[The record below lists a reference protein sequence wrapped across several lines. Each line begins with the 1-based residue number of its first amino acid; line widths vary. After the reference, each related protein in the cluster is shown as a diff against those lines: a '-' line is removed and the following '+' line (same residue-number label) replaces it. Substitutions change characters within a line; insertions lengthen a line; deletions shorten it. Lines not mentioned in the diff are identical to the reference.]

1 MGISVHIPQTAPQ
14 LWTFSLGL
22 GPNDDE
28 QAIGIKPFGL
38 RSGTMNCMSDRHPL
52 SPSVAPQAGADTRSP
67 KERTRP
73 KRPKKINARFRQKL
87 LQGAIDENVDLLSDQ
102 PLGTTGRDRTRRR
115 QRIKRWIFGSAMV
128 GAAIATSAGLLTI
141 RPTTATAR
149 EDVVTP
155 SRALNQPSYSASAG
169 DRSGVV
175 LPALA
180 AATLVS
186 GTIPLGVR
194 HVAIDPGH
202 GGRDGG
208 TSLQF
213 GMLEKDLTLDLARR
227 LSAVL
232 AEVGIESTLTR
243 NDDVE
248 VSLADRAGRA
258 NAARADLF
266 VSIHVNWLPDRSAR
280 GFETYFLG
288 PSDDPFLTDL
298 ASQENRE
305 SGYTVADTR
314 RLLDGIYADLRRS
327 ESRRLAESIQGSL
340 FEVLRHQ
347 NDQAHSRGVMSAPFV
362 VLVATDMPAVLA
374 EVACLSNEYEARL
387 LAIPAYRQHI
397 VEGLADGILKY
408 AQIVGGTAPA
418 QGDQG

>member
-1 MGISVHIPQTAPQ
+1 
-14 LWTFSLGL
+14 
-22 GPNDDE
+22 
-28 QAIGIKPFGL
+28 
-38 RSGTMNCMSDRHPL
+38 MSEASQP
-52 SPSVAPQAGADTRSP
+52 GADSRSQA
-67 KERTRP
+67 ETARP
-73 KRPKKINARFRQKL
+73 KRPKKVNARFRQQL

-102 PLGTTGRDRTRRR
+102 PLGTTGRDRVRRR
-115 QRIKRWIFGSAMV
+115 QRFKRWIFGSAMV

-149 EDVVTP
+149 EDAVTP
-155 SRALNQPSYSASAG
+155 SRVQNRTSISASA
-169 DRSGVV
+169 DERSAFV

-180 AATLVS
+180 AATLVR

-227 LSAVL
+227 LGAILS
-232 AEVGIESTLTR
+232 EVGIESTLTR
-243 NDDVE
+243 NDDIE
-248 VSLADRAGRA
+248 VSLADRADRA

-314 RLLDGIYADLRRS
+314 RLLDGIFADVRRT
-327 ESRRLAESIQGSL
+327 ESRRLAQSIQGSL
-340 FEVLRHQ
+340 FEVLHREH
-347 NDQAHSRGVMSAPFV
+347 DQAHSRGVMSAPFV

-374 EVACLSNEYEARL
+374 EVACLSNEREARL

-397 VEGLADGILKY
+397 VEGLADGILQY
-408 AQIVGGTAPA
+408 AQIVGDTAPA

>member
-1 MGISVHIPQTAPQ
+1 MAPQT
-14 LWTFSLGL
+14 
-22 GPNDDE
+22 
-28 QAIGIKPFGL
+28 
-38 RSGTMNCMSDRHPL
+38 
-52 SPSVAPQAGADTRSP
+52 GADARSP
-67 KERTRP
+67 EERTRP
-73 KRPKKINARFRQKL
+73 KRPKKINARFRQRL

-102 PLGTTGRDRTRRR
+102 PLGTTGRDRNKRR
-115 QRIKRWIFGSAMV
+115 QRLKRWIFGSTAV
-128 GAAIATSAGLLTI
+128 GAVIAASAGLMTVKA
-141 RPTTATAR
+141 TTATVR
-149 EDVVTP
+149 EETGMPAQAVTRSSTP
-155 SRALNQPSYSASAG
+155 ALWD
-169 DRSGVV
+169 DRPTAV
-175 LPALA
+175 LPALS
-180 AATLVS
+180 AATLVR

-194 HVAIDPGH
+194 HVVIDPGH

-227 LSAVL
+227 LSTVL
-232 AEVGIESTLTR
+232 SEVGIKSTLTR
-243 NDDVE
+243 NEDIE
-248 VSLADRAGRA
+248 VSLADRAERA

-288 PSDDPFLTDL
+288 PSDDPFLNDL

-314 RLLDGIYADLRRS
+314 RLLDGIFADARRT
-327 ESRRLAESIQGSL
+327 ESRRLAQSIQGSL

-362 VLVATDMPAVLA
+362 VLVATNMPAVLA
-374 EVACLSNEYEARL
+374 EVACLSNEHEARL

>member
-1 MGISVHIPQTAPQ
+1 
-14 LWTFSLGL
+14 
-22 GPNDDE
+22 
-28 QAIGIKPFGL
+28 
-38 RSGTMNCMSDRHPL
+38 
-52 SPSVAPQAGADTRSP
+52 
-67 KERTRP
+67 
-73 KRPKKINARFRQKL
+73 
-87 LQGAIDENVDLLSDQ
+87 
-102 PLGTTGRDRTRRR
+102 
-115 QRIKRWIFGSAMV
+115 MV
-128 GAAIATSAGLLTI
+128 GMALVASAGLLTI
-141 RPTTATAR
+141 KPPAENVRAGTPPGPDPTFGAA
-149 EDVVTP
+149 V
-155 SRALNQPSYSASAG
+155 G
-169 DRSGVV
+169 DRPMAS

-180 AATLVS
+180 AATLVP

-227 LSAVL
+227 LGVLL
-232 AEVGIESTLTR
+232 AEAGIESTLTR
-243 NDDVE
+243 TEDVE
-248 VSLADRAGRA
+248 VSLADRAAQA

-298 ASQENRE
+298 ASHENQD
-305 SGYTVADTR
+305 SGFTVADTR
-314 RLLDGIYADLRRS
+314 HLLDGIYADLRRT
-327 ESRRLAESIQGSL
+327 ESQRLAESIQSSL

-374 EVACLSNEYEARL
+374 EVACLSNEREARL

-397 VEGLADGILKY
+397 VEGLADGVLKY
-408 AQIVGGTAPA
+408 AQIVGGSTPT

>member
-1 MGISVHIPQTAPQ
+1 
-14 LWTFSLGL
+14 
-22 GPNDDE
+22 
-28 QAIGIKPFGL
+28 
-38 RSGTMNCMSDRHPL
+38 MSDRRPL
-52 SPSVAPQAGADTRSP
+52 STSGAPQTGVESHSP
-67 KERTRP
+67 KERARP
-73 KRPKKINARFRQKL
+73 KRPKKINARFRQRL

-115 QRIKRWIFGSAMV
+115 QRFKRWIFGSAVV
-128 GAAIATSAGLLTI
+128 GAAIAASAGLLTI

-149 EDVVTP
+149 EDVVIS
-155 SRALNQPSYSASAG
+155 SRAMNQTSIPASVDG
-169 DRSGVV
+169 RLDVV
-175 LPALA
+175 LPALS
-180 AATLVS
+180 AATLVR

-232 AEVGIESTLTR
+232 SEVGIESTLTR
-243 NDDVE
+243 NDDIE
-248 VSLADRAGRA
+248 VSLADRAERA

-288 PSDDPFLTDL
+288 PSDDPFLIDL

-305 SGYTVADTR
+305 SGYTVSDTR
-314 RLLDGIYADLRRS
+314 RLLNEIFADVRRE
-327 ESRRLAESIQGSL
+327 ESRRLAQSIQRSL
-340 FEVLRHQ
+340 FEVLHREH
-347 NDQAHSRGVMSAPFV
+347 DQAHSRGVMSAPFV
-362 VLVATDMPAVLA
+362 VLVATDMPAILA
-374 EVACLSNEYEARL
+374 EVACLSNEREARL

-397 VEGLADGILKY
+397 VEGLADGILQY
-408 AQIVGGTAPA
+408 AQIVGGTAPT